1 MKITF
6 NDERIETF
14 SENILQLLDEQ
25 KLTGKKGI
33 AVAVNDLVIPS
44 SRWKEVSV
52 REEDIILV
60 ITAAAGG

>member
-6 NDERIETF
+6 NDERTETF
-14 SENILQLLDEQ
+14 SENILQLLDEH
-25 KLTGKKGI
+25 KLIGKRGI

-44 SRWKEVSV
+44 VRWEEVPV
-52 REEDIILV
+52 EENDVILV